1 MESMKEKIEY
11 PMSQLPG
18 GGQTPQ
24 STTLHVLLLTAGYRS
39 STEASSVCRRAIIT
53 TATFHPY
60 IINLAIVFL
69 IISLFF
75 FFLAETNI
83 YKLQQIKISSLL
95 LYNQYNFLLF
105 VQKWDTLAMIIRM
118 IFLYPKSVP
127 PDKDQHQHQPL
138 ERTRNM

>member
-1 MESMKEKIEY
+1 MFSC
-11 PMSQLPG
+11 SLPATDRA
-18 GGQTPQ
+18 QKQ
-24 STTLHVLLLTAGYRS
+24 ALCAGEPY
-39 STEASSVCRRAIIT
+39 IIT

-95 LYNQYNFLLF
+95 LYN
-105 VQKWDTLAMIIRM
+105 
-118 IFLYPKSVP
+118 
-127 PDKDQHQHQPL
+127 
-138 ERTRNM
+138 

>member
-1 MESMKEKIEY
+1 
-11 PMSQLPG
+11 
-18 GGQTPQ
+18 
-24 STTLHVLLLTAGYRS
+24 
-39 STEASSVCRRAIIT
+39 VCRRAIIT

-95 LYNQYNFLLF
+95 LYN
-105 VQKWDTLAMIIRM
+105 
-118 IFLYPKSVP
+118 
-127 PDKDQHQHQPL
+127 
-138 ERTRNM
+138 

>member
-1 MESMKEKIEY
+1 MYTRRHARTCRAGHARSHKNLKTEKNTKTSMESRKEKIEY

-95 LYNQYNFLLF
+95 LYN
-105 VQKWDTLAMIIRM
+105 
-118 IFLYPKSVP
+118 
-127 PDKDQHQHQPL
+127 
-138 ERTRNM
+138 